1 MKKREIKIFEA
12 FAGIGSQIKAL
23 NNIKN
28 KMNITVK
35 SMGLIE
41 WFIDSIIAYDLIN
54 EKKESHTNK
63 INLDKIKENLSKL
76 KLSNDSKNLVSNRFF
91 NKKSDEY
98 LIQIYPFFE
107 KFIKTAECS
116 LSLSLWGDSFI
127 L

>member
-76 KLSNDSKNLVSNRFF
+76 KLSNEEV
-91 NKKSDEY
+91 
-98 LIQIYPFFE
+98 
-107 KFIKTAECS
+107 
-116 LSLSLWGDSFI
+116 
-127 L
+127 